1 MGINAGIKFFTS
13 VIHHKSPALTPFIRC
28 LQGTPLIPRK
38 FSSCCITFRALIP
51 RKFSSCCITF
61 RAVPLSC
68 CFYCPYAISP
78 DMPYVQQKVVIGRL

>member
-1 MGINAGIKFFTS
+1 MGIYEGINFFTS
-13 VIHHKSPALTPFIRC
+13 VFFYKSPALISLMRC
-28 LQGTPLIPRK
+28 LQGTPLIPR
-38 FSSCCITFRALIP
+38 T
-51 RKFSSCCITF
+51 FSSCCITF

>member
-1 MGINAGIKFFTS
+1 MGKITGKIKFTS
-13 VIHHKSPALTPFIRC
+13 EISLSIQSPAMPIRC
-28 LQGTPLIPRK
+28 MQGTPLIPR
-38 FSSCCITFRALIP
+38 T
-51 RKFSSCCITF
+51 FSSCCITF

>member
-1 MGINAGIKFFTS
+1 MGIIAGIKLFTS
-13 VIHHKSPALTPFIRC
+13 VISYKYPALTILIRC
-28 LQGTPLIPRK
+28 LQGTPLIPRT
-38 FSSCCITFRALIP
+38 FSSCCIA
-51 RKFSSCCITF
+51 F

>member
-1 MGINAGIKFFTS
+1 MGIIAGIKLFTS
-13 VIHHKSPALTPFIRC
+13 VISYKYPALTIFIRC

-38 FSSCCITFRALIP
+38 FSSCCIV
-51 RKFSSCCITF
+51 F
-61 RAVPLSC
+61 RAVSLSC

>member
-1 MGINAGIKFFTS
+1 MGIIAGIKLFTS
-13 VIHHKSPALTPFIRC
+13 VISYKYPALTIFIRC
-28 LQGTPLIPRK
+28 LKGTPLIPRT
-38 FSSCCITFRALIP
+38 FSSCCIV
-51 RKFSSCCITF
+51 F